1 MESEKERKDESGSA
15 RPDTGEANSDDRKRS
30 KTELD
35 TEGLEIEGATSTAA
49 ATAGE
54 ETESTGEQKEVPKKV
69 IGARKHLLMG
79 ISLLLV
85 LVLVGG
91 GVFMWVKYFSSGR
104 GAEGTGDHP
113 KGPLYELK
121 PFFIPLNTNA
131 EDKQFIRL
139 TMTLELHSEGTLKQ
153 VKKHLEEIRGTIF
166 PLLLN
171 TSVERFEWERE
182 PLAQELTSAINHSLG
197 ETHIKR
203 VFFKSIIEM

>member
-91 GVFMWVKYFSSGR
+91 GGFKIGR
-104 GAEGTGDHP
+104 AH
-113 KGPLYELK
+113 
-121 PFFIPLNTNA
+121 
-131 EDKQFIRL
+131 
-139 TMTLELHSEGTLKQ
+139 
-153 VKKHLEEIRGTIF
+153 V
-166 PLLLN
+166 
-171 TSVERFEWERE
+171 
-182 PLAQELTSAINHSLG
+182 
-197 ETHIKR
+197 
-203 VFFKSIIEM
+203 